1 MRPSFR
7 DPSITLSCGVCWH
20 SNVPR
25 VGRYAVRV
33 PNNSRYRVVQWTT
46 GNVGKSSVQAISR
59 NPTLE
64 LVGCFA
70 WSPEKVGRD
79 VGELCGIHPLG
90 VAATNDIDALLDL
103 KPDCVIYN
111 PMWLD
116 VGELERILS
125 AGVNV
130 VATAAFITGHNLGD
144 ERQRIIEACQRGN
157 STMFGT
163 GISPG
168 FAELLAIVSAGI
180 CDRVDKVTVNEAA
193 DTTFYDSPATE
204 LPVGFGKPIDH
215 PELQSMTAQGTAVFG
230 EAVRMVA
237 DALGVELDDVRCEA
251 EYAQTTAD
259 LDLGSWTIAAGCVA
273 GVAASWMGFRGD
285 KVVVEL
291 NVRWR
296 KGQTLDPDWKIDQD
310 GWVIQ
315 VDGRP
320 TVTANISFLPPPDFQ
335 AETMEDFMVLGHIM
349 TAMPPINAIPAVVA
363 AAPGIVTYNDLPLV
377 LPRGGVPAG

>member
-1 MRPSFR
+1 
-7 DPSITLSCGVCWH
+7 
-20 SNVPR
+20 
-25 VGRYAVRV
+25 V
-33 PNNSRYRVVQWTT
+33 PNTPPYRVVQWTT
-46 GNVGKSSVQAISR
+46 GNVGKSSVQAVAA
-59 NPTLE
+59 NPTFE
-64 LVGCFA
+64 LVGCYA

-79 VGELCGIHPLG
+79 VGELCGIDPLG
-90 VAATNDIDALLDL
+90 VAATDDVDALLAL
-103 KPDCVIYN
+103 QPDCVVYN
-111 PMWLD
+111 PMWLNTD
-116 VGELERILS
+116 ELVRILS

-130 VATAAFITGHNLGD
+130 VATAAFITGHNLGAGRD
-144 ERQRIIEACQRGN
+144 RIAEACRRGG
-157 STMFGT
+157 STILGS

-168 FAELLAIVSAGI
+168 FAELLAIVSTMM

-215 PELQSMTAQGTAVFG
+215 PDLQAMTAQGTAVFA
-230 EAVRMVA
+230 EAVRLVA
-237 DALGVELDDVRCEA
+237 DALGAELGDVRCDA

-259 LDLGSWTIAAGCVA
+259 LDLGSWTIPAGCVA
-273 GVAASWMGFRGD
+273 GVAASWKGRVGE

-320 TVTANISFLPPPDFQ
+320 TVTATIGFLPPPDFE
-335 AETMEDFMVLGHIM
+335 AETMADFMVLGHIM

-363 AAPGIVTYNDLPLV
+363 APPGIATYNDLPLT
-377 LPRGGVPAG
+377 LPRGTVALR